1 VRFLRCN
8 LLAQLER
15 LIHPV
20 KTSRQTIRELADLVA
35 QSCERCEVGIL
46 AARLRMDRGRGRF

>member
-1 VRFLRCN
+1 
-8 LLAQLER
+8 